1 MNFDALPGGGL
12 LRDGLRDLAAGSETE
27 AALLLQIAPPRLRE
41 HGFPVPPPPGGED
54 APELR
59 LYRRLAAAHG
69 DEGYPR
75 YNALLREVVS
85 RADALDALASAH
97 PS

>member
-12 LRDGLRDLAAGSETE
+12 LRDGLRDLAEGNETE
-27 AALLLQIAPPRLRE
+27 ASLLLQIAAPRLRE
-41 HGFPVPPPPGGED
+41 HGFPVPPPPRGEE

-59 LYRRLAAAHG
+59 LYRRLAAALG

-85 RADALDALASAH
+85 LANALDTLAAAR